1 VKNTLYWAGLL
12 GITIIVYNNIIQFKE
27 SLSLAILANNTTDIY
42 ILLIIIIGVLSKS
55 NILKKLM

>member
-1 VKNTLYWAGLL
+1 MKNTLYWAGLL